1 MNNLRIGAGINRLDN
16 KIALITGAA
25 SGIGAQ
31 TTRLFAEAG
40 AEVVLADINEQAGL
54 ALAEDIVARGGRA
67 RFYTLDVTCEDN
79 WCSVMASVASEVGTL
94 DILVNG
100 AGIECAKLIDD
111 LTLEDWHRICQ
122 INLDGV
128 FLGTKYGIRSMTG
141 GGSIINI
148 SSVAGLVGTPGQS
161 AYNMTKG
168 GVLLFSKSA
177 ALECGKL
184 GNGVRVNTVNPGV
197 IDTPM
202 LTETLPEWTAVGFG
216 ETDEE
221 TMETVLAM
229 HPIGRIGQAMDVA
242 KGILFLA
249 SDDSSFMTGSA
260 LVIDGG
266 FTA

>member
-1 MNNLRIGAGINRLDN
+1 MNRLDK
-16 KIALITGAA
+16 KIALITGGA

-31 TTRLFAEAG
+31 TARLFAEAG
-40 AEVVLADINEQAGL
+40 AEVIVADINEQDGA
-54 ALAEDIVARGGRA
+54 ALARDIVAEGGRA
-67 RFYTLDVTCEDN
+67 HFYNLDVTKEDN
-79 WCSVMASVASEVGTL
+79 WRSVMTSVAAEVGIL
-94 DILVNG
+94 DALVNS

-111 LTLEDWHRICQ
+111 LTLEDWHRVSR

-128 FLGTKYGIRSMTG
+128 FLGTKYGIRAMTK

-148 SSVAGLVGTPGQS
+148 SSIAGLVGSAGQS

-177 ALECGKL
+177 ALECGQL
-184 GNGVRVNTVNPGV
+184 GNGVRINTVHPGV

-202 LTETLPEWTAVGFG
+202 VTETLSDWTAVGYG

-221 TMETVLAM
+221 TMENLIAL
-229 HPIGRIGQAMDVA
+229 HPIGRIGQAVDVA

-249 SDDSSFMTGSA
+249 SDDSSFMTGSE

>member
-1 MNNLRIGAGINRLDN
+1 MNRLDN
-16 KIALITGAA
+16 KIALITGGA

-31 TTRLFAEAG
+31 TAKLFSEAG
-40 AEVVLADINEQAGL
+40 AEVVIVDINEQAGVGL
-54 ALAEDIVARGGRA
+54 AQDIVVKGGRA
-67 RFYTLDVTCEDN
+67 HFYNLDVTKEDN
-79 WCSVMASVASEVGTL
+79 WRSVMAAVAADVGTL

-111 LTLEDWHRICQ
+111 LTLDDWHRVSR

-128 FLGTKYGIRSMTG
+128 FLGTKYGIRAMTG
-141 GGSIINI
+141 GGSIVNI
-148 SSVAGLVGTPGQS
+148 SSVAGLVGSSGQS

-177 ALECGKL
+177 ALECGQL
-184 GNGVRVNTVNPGV
+184 DNGVRINTVHPGV

-202 LTETLPEWTAVGFG
+202 LTETLPDWTAVGYG

-221 TMETVLAM
+221 TMENILAL
-229 HPIGRIGQAMDVA
+229 HPIGRIGQAIDVA

-249 SDDSSFMTGSA
+249 SDDSSFMTGSE

>member
-1 MNNLRIGAGINRLDN
+1 MNRLDN
-16 KIALITGAA
+16 KVALITGGA

-31 TTRLFAEAG
+31 TAWLFAEAG
-40 AEVVLADINEQAGL
+40 AEVVLVDINERDGTRL
-54 ALAEDIVARGGRA
+54 VREIVAEGGQA
-67 RFYTLDVTCEDN
+67 HFYTLDVTLEDS
-79 WCSVMASVASEVGTL
+79 WRSVMGRVFTEVGIL

-111 LTLEDWHRICQ
+111 LTLEDWHRVSR

-128 FLGTKYGIRSMTG
+128 FLGTKYGIRAMTG

-148 SSVAGLVGTPGQS
+148 SSVAGLVGSPGQS

-177 ALECGKL
+177 ALECGQL
-184 GNGVRVNTVNPGV
+184 QNGVRINTVHPGV

-202 LTETLPEWTAVGFG
+202 LTATLPDWTAVGYG

-221 TMETVLAM
+221 TMETILAA

-249 SDDSSFMTGSA
+249 SDDSSFMTGSE